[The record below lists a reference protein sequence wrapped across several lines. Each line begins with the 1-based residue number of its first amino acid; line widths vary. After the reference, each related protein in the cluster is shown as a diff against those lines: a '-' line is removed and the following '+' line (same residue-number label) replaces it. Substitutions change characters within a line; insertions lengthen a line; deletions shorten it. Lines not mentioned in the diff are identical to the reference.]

1 MAQENTAI
9 QKIPMIFDAMT
20 YIVSLHTTY
29 IVLFRYYLRCVVSL
43 LLTLCCFVITYI
55 VLFRYYLHFGLLLL
69 LSLSCFVF
77 TYKVLLL
84 CCINN

>member
-29 IVLFRYYLRCVVSL
+29 IVLFRYYLHCVVSL
-43 LLTLCCFVITYI
+43 LLTFWSFVITFI
-55 VLFRYYLHFGLLLL
+55 ELFRFYLQSIVTLLH
-69 LSLSCFVF
+69 
-77 TYKVLLL
+77 
-84 CCINN
+84 

>member
-1 MAQENTAI
+1 MAQENTVI
-9 QKIPMIFDAMT
+9 QETPMIFDART

-29 IVLFRYYLRCVVSL
+29 IVLFRYYLHCVVLL

-55 VLFRYYLHFGLLLL
+55 VLF
-69 LSLSCFVF
+69 CF

-84 CCINN
+84 CYISIH